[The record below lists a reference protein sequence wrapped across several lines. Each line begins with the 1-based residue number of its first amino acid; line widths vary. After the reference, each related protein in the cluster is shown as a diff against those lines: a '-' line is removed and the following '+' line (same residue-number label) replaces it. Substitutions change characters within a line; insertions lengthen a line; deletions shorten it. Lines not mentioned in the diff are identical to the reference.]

1 VAVFGVREWSGT
13 LMDATAARRS
23 MSGRPLDVLEESL
36 EETVTVRLKD
46 GEEFTGVLTGYDQ
59 HMNVVIE
66 GEDTT
71 IIRGDNVVTIKP

>member
-1 VAVFGVREWSGT
+1 
-13 LMDATAARRS
+13 

-36 EETVTVRLKD
+36 EETVTVTLKG

-59 HMNVVIE
+59 HMNVVLE